1 MKTLDSI
8 LLSRRQMLALGL
20 ASGATIGLVACGGA
34 DESAETATSE
44 SVGEGEGLVDEQE
57 APEVDAAAFDALLA
71 TGPVA
76 ADDAIAASAWAKKIK
91 DAGTLIAAC
100 TEAGANEFNGV
111 SYSCTEYDKFYG
123 EALKEAVTS
132 SKEKAALLAE
142 AAGRTLGEVTRISEG
157 WQDTTFEA
165 NAKGVSSM
173 EGAGALD
180 EGAGASI
187 LPGQAEITATV
198 TVTYILK

>member
-1 MKTLDSI
+1 MTSTVTVQGFEGPITVEVVADANEIYSI
-8 LLSRRQMLALGL
+8 TVTDHNETIGLGAEAVQWL
-20 ASGATIGLVACGGA
+20 PPAMVESQKIDVDVYSGAT
-34 DESAETATSE
+34 TTS
-44 SVGEGEGLVDEQE
+44 
-57 APEVDAAAFDALLA
+57 
-71 TGPVA
+71 
-76 ADDAIAASAWAKKIK
+76 
-91 DAGTLIAAC
+91 
-100 TEAGANEFNGV
+100 
-111 SYSCTEYDKFYG
+111 